1 MAQIRFHGTNERIE
15 NPSEVENYLKE
26 QGVIYEQWDISRLQG
41 ELKEGYSL
49 TDEQKQQILDLFKP
63 EIDSLSEKRG
73 YKSADIVILSD
84 NTPNLDQLL
93 EMFVKEHHHAED
105 EVRFIVDGHGIF
117 AIQGPKDG
125 VFFDVE
131 LEAGDLI
138 SVPNGTRH
146 WFELMNDRKV
156 KAIRIFESKEGWA
169 AIYEKD
175 VVSAN

>member
-1 MAQIRFHGTNERIE
+1 MAQIRFHETNERIE
-15 NPSEVENYLKE
+15 NAAEVAKYLE
-26 QGVIYEQWDISRLQG
+26 GQGVIYENWDISRLQG
-41 ELKEGYSL
+41 HLKEEYALG
-49 TDEQKQQILDLFKP
+49 DVEKQEILNLFKP
-63 EIDSLSEKRG
+63 EIDALSAKRG

-84 NTPNLDQLL
+84 KTPNLDQLL
-93 EMFVKEHHHAED
+93 DMFKKEHHHSED

-146 WFELMNDRKV
+146 WFELMEDRKV
-156 KAIRIFESKEGWA
+156 KAIRIFESAEGWA
-169 AIYEKD
+169 AIYDKPGY
-175 VVSAN
+175 